1 MMDVAAFL
9 DSIDRARDRRTDK
22 EISRAAGLTGNAL
35 AQMRVGK
42 VPSLERAARVADVV
56 GLELCLRRKGEP
68 IDLLALH
75 LCVLQAFMF
84 APGSGGTKEAET
96 LISLVA
102 KSYEGW
108 LKVFLTVP
116 PDQRQTIFDVSQE
129 ALLKAGERFSA
140 LTEADNADRAA
151 DETADGE
158 NGSSAP

>member
-1 MMDVAAFL
+1 MMNVAAFL
-9 DSIDRARDRRTDK
+9 DSIDRARGRRTDK
-22 EISRAAGLTGNAL
+22 EISRAGGLTGNAL
-35 AQMRVGK
+35 AQMRAGK

-75 LCVLQAFMF
+75 LCVLRAFMF
-84 APGSGGTKEAET
+84 APGSGGVKEAEA

-108 LKVFLTVP
+108 EKVFLTIP
-116 PDQRQTIFDVSQE
+116 PDQRQAVFDLSQK
-129 ALLKAGERFSA
+129 ALLEAGERLST
-140 LTEADNADRAA
+140 LTEAGDADRAA